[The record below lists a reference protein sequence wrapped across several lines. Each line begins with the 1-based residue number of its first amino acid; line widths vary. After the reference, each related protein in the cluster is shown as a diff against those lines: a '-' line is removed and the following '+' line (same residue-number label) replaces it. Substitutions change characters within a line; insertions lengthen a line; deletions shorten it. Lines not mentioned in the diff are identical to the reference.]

1 METIVQI
8 VGVGLVGVVLA
19 LVLKQYKPELAL
31 QLSLVVGLI
40 IFIFMLNKIIVIID
54 TLRELATKAQIDQ
67 IYLNTILKAIG
78 IAYIAE
84 FGAQISRDADEG
96 IIASKI
102 EFAGKVL
109 IMILGLPIMMAVL
122 ESVLQLLP

>member
-8 VGVGLVGVVLA
+8 VGVGLVGVILA

>member
-8 VGVGLVGVVLA
+8 VGLGLVGVVLA

-40 IFIFMLNKIIVIID
+40 IFVFMLSKVIVIID
-54 TLRELATKAQIDQ
+54 TLRNLATKANIDQ
-67 IYLNTILKAIG
+67 VYLNTILKAIG

-84 FGAQISRDADEG
+84 FGAQISRDAGEG

>member
-1 METIVQI
+1 MDTITQI
-8 VGVGLVGVVLA
+8 VGLGLVGA
-19 LVLKQYKPELAL
+19 IFSIVLKQYKPELAL

-40 IFIFMLNKIIVIID
+40 IFGFMLSKVIVVINA
-54 TLRELATKAQIDQ
+54 LRELAVKANIDK

-78 IAYIAE
+78 ISYIAE
-84 FGAQISRDADEG
+84 FGAQICRDAGEK

-109 IMILGLPIMMAVL
+109 IMILGLPIMMAIL